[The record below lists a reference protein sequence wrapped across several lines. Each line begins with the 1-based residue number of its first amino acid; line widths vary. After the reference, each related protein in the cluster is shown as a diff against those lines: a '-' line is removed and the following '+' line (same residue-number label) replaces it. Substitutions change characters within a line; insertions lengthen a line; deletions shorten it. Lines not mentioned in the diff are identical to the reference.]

1 MGCSIVCALVG
12 AAGAKVAVVF
22 VVPIWYTW
30 LLLVL
35 EVQLLPEAGA
45 AAWSSVEQRGGRA
58 FCRCHRAQAFRAARC
73 VTAGSPSWF
82 SWLLM

>member
-1 MGCSIVCALVG
+1 M
-12 AAGAKVAVVF
+12 AVVF

-58 FCRCHRAQAFRAARC
+58 FCRCHRAQAFRGCLLCHRWVTVVVQLVAHVVPAGGASFSRC
-73 VTAGSPSWF
+73 
-82 SWLLM
+82 